1 MNAADPIRDRST
13 AEVISA
19 VMSQGADLAGAEAR
33 LLAAGLRLSA
43 RRVAVA
49 AAAGIAALLA
59 AGAGLNFLGA
69 SAAAALVAADMAPWA
84 AALVVGI
91 VLLVLAGGAAALA
104 VASVRRAGDGP
115 KQSIRS
121 IRQDLRTVMEAMRHE
136 PG

>member
-59 AGAGLNFLGA
+59 AGAGLNF
-69 SAAAALVAADMAPWA
+69 
-84 AALVVGI
+84 
-91 VLLVLAGGAAALA
+91 
-104 VASVRRAGDGP
+104 
-115 KQSIRS
+115 
-121 IRQDLRTVMEAMRHE
+121 
-136 PG
+136 